1 MNINK
6 HKFFMLQIL
15 KDIFSDIELS
25 NYLGF
30 KGGTALMF
38 FHKLPRFSVDLD
50 FDLLDSEKE
59 DLVFFKLRNIL
70 QKYGSI
76 DDEAKKFFGLILVL
90 DYCKGE
96 RKLKMEV
103 SNRPF
108 DNHYELLNY
117 NGINMRVLSISDM
130 FAHKLCAMLDRRE
143 IANRDIFDCWF
154 FLENRTPI
162 NKTIVESRM
171 NTSLEEYIQQCIS
184 YMENLPNKSLL
195 NGLGELMDEK
205 MKSFVRNKLKNELI
219 ILLKVFKEFPII
231 AE

>member
-6 HKFFMLQIL
+6 HKYFMLQIL
-15 KDIFSDIELS
+15 KDIFSDMELS

-50 FDLLDSEKE
+50 FDLIDSEKE
-59 DLVFFKLRNIL
+59 DIVFPKLRNLL

-76 DDEAKKFFGLILVL
+76 DDEAKKIFGLILVL
-90 DYCKGE
+90 DYSKGE
-96 RKLKMEV
+96 RKLKIEV
-103 SNRPF
+103 SNRSF
-108 DNHYELLNY
+108 DNQYELLNY
-117 NGINMRVLSISDM
+117 NGINICVLSISDM

-171 NTSLEEYIQQCIS
+171 NTSLEEYIQQCIT
-184 YMENLPNKSLL
+184 YLENLPNKNLL
-195 NGLGELMDEK
+195 NGLGELMDDN
-205 MKSFVRNKLKNELI
+205 MKTFVRNKLKKEII